1 MQAGIFYYAREG
13 YYRHLHNAALERLKQ
28 FGSDPVLLFWK
39 AYAIIME
46 GIIGCAPPEAQSHSS
61 IRKIIRLNLW
71 HNISCVVIL
80 VCSQP

>member
-46 GIIGCAPPEAQSHSS
+46 GISGRQRCHSRS
-61 IRKIIRLNLW
+61 ERL
-71 HNISCVVIL
+71 SG
-80 VCSQP
+80 

>member
-1 MQAGIFYYAREG
+1 MQSGVFYYAREG

-46 GIIGCAPPEAQSHSS
+46 GIYSVLAAIGVSLRHHIP
-61 IRKIIRLNLW
+61 W
-71 HNISCVVIL
+71 HCVVIPEVFSML
-80 VCSQP
+80 GVCSGPL